1 MGSLFFGVA
10 VLACPI
16 GMGAMMWLMMRG
28 QSENSGNGSAEQQL
42 GQLRSEIDELKAER
56 AAKPTTGG

>member
-1 MGSLFFGVA
+1 MGSSLFAVA

-28 QSENSGNGSAEQQL
+28 QNKNSGNGSAEQQL

-56 AAKPTTGG
+56 AAKPTNRG